1 VHSAAA
7 LRLGY
12 VRAVGPVDLRRRAP
26 GAKAPVLI
34 LGFNAG
40 LEDLL
45 HPRRQRQGQ
54 RQRQRLALRA
64 FVVPTL
70 RQAQGRLLRKRREG
84 WGTRFV
90 SCGGEVKVPVPRL
103 FKERR
108 DKDGPPGID
117 PPFAK
122 LIRGGWF
129 AKVFFMSDRVM
140 SESAMSESTEQIRE
154 LLDSVYRVDSG
165 RILATLIRLLGD
177 FDLAE
182 EAMHEAFAAALSL
195 WPKSGV
201 PGNPRPWL
209 ISTARFK
216 AIDTLRRRA
225 RFDASQDEFVRYFEA
240 QSISAERSNKNEEH
254 GLEDDYLEDDRL
266 RLIFTCC
273 HPSLAPDARVALTLR
288 EVCGLT
294 TEEIAKAFLITPRTL
309 AQRVVRAKAKI
320 RETPIRYEVPTPGE
334 LPERLGAVLQVIYL
348 VFNEGYSAAAGAEV
362 TRAELTGEAIRLGR
376 LLVELHLTELGPEP
390 EVIGLLSL
398 MLLQESRRAARNSPT
413 GELILL
419 ENQDR
424 ALWNREQIAEGV
436 ALLEKALQYRQ
447 KSRRFGSYTLQAA
460 IAAVHAEAESVAR
473 TDWRQ
478 IVALYD
484 RLLQVQPSPVV
495 QLNRAVAIA
504 MRDGPEAGLTNIDA
518 VLEHGELANYYL
530 AHSARADMCR
540 RLGRTAEARASY
552 EKALALTQQ
561 EPERQFLQERI
572 RQLK

>member
-1 VHSAAA
+1 
-7 LRLGY
+7 
-12 VRAVGPVDLRRRAP
+12 
-26 GAKAPVLI
+26 
-34 LGFNAG
+34 
-40 LEDLL
+40 
-45 HPRRQRQGQ
+45 
-54 RQRQRLALRA
+54 
-64 FVVPTL
+64 
-70 RQAQGRLLRKRREG
+70 
-84 WGTRFV
+84 
-90 SCGGEVKVPVPRL
+90 
-103 FKERR
+103 
-108 DKDGPPGID
+108 
-117 PPFAK
+117 
-122 LIRGGWF
+122 
-129 AKVFFMSDRVM
+129 M
-140 SESAMSESTEQIRE
+140 SERVITDTSIEQIRE
-154 LLDSVYRVDSG
+154 LLDSLYRVDSG

-182 EAMHEAFAAALSL
+182 EAMHEAFAAALTL
-195 WPKSGV
+195 WPSSGV

-225 RFDASQDEFVRYFEA
+225 RFDASQDELVRHLEA
-240 QSISAERSNKNEEH
+240 QWSSAERSDKNEED
-254 GLEDDYLEDDRL
+254 GLEELGLEDDRL

-273 HPSLAPDARVALTLR
+273 HPSLPPEARVALTLR

-294 TEEIAKAFLITPRTL
+294 TEEIAKAFLTAPRTL
-309 AQRVVRAKAKI
+309 AQRIVRAKAKI
-320 RETPIRYEVPTPGE
+320 RETRIPYEVPTPQE
-334 LPERLGAVLQVIYL
+334 LPERLGAVLHVIYL

-376 LLVELHLTELGPEP
+376 LLAELQPEP
-390 EVIGLLSL
+390 EVIGLLAL
-398 MLLQESRRAARNSPT
+398 MLLQESRRAARTSPT

-436 ALLEKALQYRQ
+436 ALLEKALQ
-447 KSRRFGSYTLQAA
+447 SRRFGSYTLQAA
-460 IAAVHAEAESVAR
+460 IAAVHAQAESAAA

-484 RLLQVQPSPVV
+484 QLVRIHPSPVA

-504 MRDGPEAGLTNIDA
+504 MCDGPEAGLTHIDA

-530 AHSARADMCR
+530 AHSARAELYR

>member
-1 VHSAAA
+1 
-7 LRLGY
+7 
-12 VRAVGPVDLRRRAP
+12 
-26 GAKAPVLI
+26 
-34 LGFNAG
+34 
-40 LEDLL
+40 
-45 HPRRQRQGQ
+45 
-54 RQRQRLALRA
+54 
-64 FVVPTL
+64 
-70 RQAQGRLLRKRREG
+70 
-84 WGTRFV
+84 
-90 SCGGEVKVPVPRL
+90 
-103 FKERR
+103 
-108 DKDGPPGID
+108 
-117 PPFAK
+117 
-122 LIRGGWF
+122 
-129 AKVFFMSDRVM
+129 MSERVM
-140 SESAMSESTEQIRE
+140 SERSSEQIRE
-154 LLDSVYRVDSG
+154 LLDSLYRVDSG

-182 EAMHEAFAAALSL
+182 EAMHEAFATALSL
-195 WPKSGV
+195 WPRSGV

-225 RFDASQDEFVRYFEA
+225 RFDASQDELVRYLEA
-240 QSISAERSNKNEEH
+240 QSSSAGRSNEADS
-254 GLEDDYLEDDRL
+254 LEDDRLEDDRL

-273 HPSLAPDARVALTLR
+273 HPSLAPEAHVALTLR

-309 AQRVVRAKAKI
+309 AQRIVRAKAKI
-320 RETPIRYEVPTPGE
+320 RETPIPYEVPTPQE

-376 LLVELHLTELGPEP
+376 LLMELHLTELRPEP
-390 EVIGLLSL
+390 EVMGSEIMGLLSL
-398 MLLQESRRAARNSPT
+398 MLLHESRHAARTSPT

-424 ALWNREQIAEGV
+424 SLWNREQIAEGV
-436 ALLEKALQYRQ
+436 ALLEKALKYQQ

-460 IAAVHAEAESVAR
+460 IAAVHAEAESVAA

-484 RLLQVQPSPVV
+484 QLVRIQPSPVV

-504 MRDGPEAGLTNIDA
+504 MRDGPEAGLAHIDA

-530 AHSARADMCR
+530 AHSARADMYR
-540 RLGRTAEARASY
+540 RLGRTAEARALY